1 MACENTQRQRER
13 YPGHVS
19 PLQKKPTVNGDLRG
33 SIDGIVQSTA
43 SAVAT
48 ARTASRGAT
57 SAANPG
63 TPSTRKLVVG
73 INILAAVVLA
83 SIWMIGFIYRM
94 SDAGHEPSWLITFIV
109 GAVLFLPLVTR
120 SWAPVAAWRSMW
132 VAVVLCSMV
141 LTFFLP
147 EPPLYPP
154 LFVVILLTTYSVV
167 VGADRP
173 VASGTMVVTSVLAL
187 ALGIFGLVTADG
199 EFSAWAALVLV
210 ATVIVAVLLGLFVR
224 MRRDNQAELAAEKR
238 RTEEARAEKAVLEER
253 NRIARDLHDVVA
265 HHITGIAVQAEAAPL
280 RAGGDS
286 AALTAE
292 FSTIRQT
299 ALSALGEMRGVLGR
313 LRDDQ
318 ETPFA
323 PAVRDLSGLPGLVR
337 SLEESGH
344 PVDLDI
350 DLTGGEV
357 PGRVA
362 SVIHSVVKE
371 SLSNVRRHAPG
382 APTTVRI
389 RRSAGAGHAE
399 DTVVVDIANGEPTRT
414 SSMSGQ
420 EAGYGQQ
427 GMLERVNSV
436 AGTLEVGHVPTGY
449 RVHAELPVEVQ

>member
-1 MACENTQRQRER
+1 M
-13 YPGHVS
+13 
-19 PLQKKPTVNGDLRG
+19 
-33 SIDGIVQSTA
+33 
-43 SAVAT
+43 
-48 ARTASRGAT
+48 
-57 SAANPG
+57 
-63 TPSTRKLVVG
+63 
-73 INILAAVVLA
+73 LA
-83 SIWMIGFIYRM
+83 SIWMIGFNHRT
-94 SDAGHEPSWLITFIV
+94 SDAGHEPSWLIAFVV
-109 GAVLFLPLVTR
+109 GAVLFLPLATR

-154 LFVVILLTTYSVV
+154 LFLVILLTTYSIV

-173 VASGTMVVTSVLAL
+173 VASGTIVVTSVLAL
-187 ALGIFGLVTADG
+187 ALGIFGLVSDDG
-199 EFSAWAALVLV
+199 EFSAWAALVMV
-210 ATVIVAVLLGLFVR
+210 VTVVVAVLLGLFVR
-224 MRRDNQAELAAEKR
+224 MRRENQAELAAEKR
-238 RTEEARAEKAVLEER
+238 RNEEARAEKAVLEER

-350 DLTGGEV
+350 DPDLTGGEV

>member
-1 MACENTQRQRER
+1 M
-13 YPGHVS
+13 
-19 PLQKKPTVNGDLRG
+19 
-33 SIDGIVQSTA
+33 
-43 SAVAT
+43 
-48 ARTASRGAT
+48 
-57 SAANPG
+57 
-63 TPSTRKLVVG
+63 
-73 INILAAVVLA
+73 
-83 SIWMIGFIYRM
+83 
-94 SDAGHEPSWLITFIV
+94 
-109 GAVLFLPLVTR
+109 
-120 SWAPVAAWRSMW
+120 
-132 VAVVLCSMV
+132 AVVLCSMV

-154 LFVVILLTTYSVV
+154 LFLVILLTTYSIV

-173 VASGTMVVTSVLAL
+173 VASGTIVVTSVLAL
-187 ALGIFGLVTADG
+187 ALGIFGLVSDDG
-199 EFSAWAALVLV
+199 EFSAWAALVMV
-210 ATVIVAVLLGLFVR
+210 VTVVVAVLLGLFVR
-224 MRRDNQAELAAEKR
+224 MRRENQAELAAEKR
-238 RTEEARAEKAVLEER
+238 RNEEARAEKAVLEER

-350 DLTGGEV
+350 DPDLTGGEV